1 MASGR
6 RPRFAPR
13 ELALR
18 TWCKER
24 ELPDV
29 LRKLLRGVMDG
40 ARGDAL
46 AEYMGMPAA
55 QVTAL
60 EEEFL
65 SQAGT
70 SVYEAAIEVLMA
82 PGRTKSQHS

>member
-6 RPRFAPR
+6 RPRFPPR

-18 TWCKER
+18 SWCQER
-24 ELPDV
+24 GLPDV

-46 AEYMGMPAA
+46 VEYMSMSTA

-65 SQAGT
+65 RRAGT
-70 SVYEAAIEVLMA
+70 SVYEAAIEVLMT
-82 PGRTKSQHS
+82 PGRPRSEQG